1 MSRSLF
7 RATLVLL
14 AILVV
19 YGLKAQPSGC
29 HLHSQDPDYRAQE
42 PDPVTLALLKSS
54 TARSDSID
62 ILHYEIRLDVTDFGG
77 TLKGVT
83 TIRLTPKLDGIDTVT
98 FDLAKLKVDSVL
110 LGGQPLDF
118 QHDDPFLRIATP
130 GPIGTGDTL
139 EITVHYSGSPIKDPV
154 WGGFYFEGG
163 YAYNLGIGLSSNPPN
178 FGRAWYPCFDN
189 FVERATYD
197 IHVLSSAGRKGYAV
211 GDLVSETMAGQDS
224 IWRHYRMEQL
234 LPTYLTNVA
243 VSNYAVH
250 RDTHQGAFGAVPI
263 ELLSKPSLLGD
274 MKSAFSRMGDA
285 IDAIE
290 NWYGPYPWSRVG
302 YVLTTVG
309 AMEHPTNVAFPENAL
324 NNGQGDVRLLTHELG
339 HHWWGNITTLREPTD
354 MWIKEGNAE
363 YCAHLIDEWSEG
375 REAFINTV
383 KSNHLTVLN
392 IAHQQDGDF
401 LPLSGLPFANIY
413 GRHTYLKGASM
424 LHNMRGYLGDSL
436 FRFGQQAI
444 LKDYAYSAI
453 SAETYRDHLGMV
465 TGKDMGPYFDNW
477 IFQPGYASF
486 KVQDVKVEQQPN
498 GYKVTVTLKQG
509 LRAAPAYHQ
518 EVPLEI
524 SLYRADWGVDRQT
537 VIASGEYSVHE
548 IFTPFEPVHIALNER
563 NLINQ
568 ARMDYQK
575 VLKTVSN
582 NIYPFVRFRV
592 NVQTVQDSALV
603 RVDHHWTAP
612 DPLQDQ
618 PQLQISSTNFWVV
631 SGIFPSGFKA
641 QGRLTY
647 ESNAA
652 SAFLDADLTAAGED
666 SLLLLYR
673 PSPQDPWKPHPSHSV
688 LKFSPTD
695 GKGEVVINDL
705 KPGEYAMARGL
716 YVETSSTSDLSAAT
730 PRVFPNPVQGQLFL
744 DWPEGLAPPTR
755 ILWYDLHGK
764 PVEGESLSPRS
775 GIHALTPPDTG
786 TGFLIL
792 QVEDG
797 AGHLHPFKVSI
808 LR

>member
-1 MSRSLF
+1 M
-7 RATLVLL
+7 AL
-14 AILVV
+14 AVM
-19 YGLKAQPSGC
+19 KA
-29 HLHSQDPDYRAQE
+29 
-42 PDPVTLALLKSS
+42 S
-54 TARSDSID
+54 TARSDSMD
-62 ILHYEIRLDVTDFGG
+62 ILHYDIRLDVTDFGG

-83 TIRLTPKLDGIDTVT
+83 TVRLTPKTDGLDTVI
-98 FDLAKLKVDSVL
+98 FDLTKLKVDSVL
-110 LGGQPLDF
+110 LDGQILAF
-118 QHDDPFLRIATP
+118 LQEDPFLRVLTP
-130 GPIGTGDTL
+130 GPIGIGDTL
-139 EITVHYSGSPIKDPV
+139 EITVHYAGTPLKDPV

-178 FGRAWYPCFDN
+178 FGRVWYPCFDN

-197 IHVLSSAGRKGYAV
+197 IHVLSSAGRKGYAI
-211 GDLVSETMAGQDS
+211 GDLVSETVVGQDS
-224 IWRHYRMEQL
+224 VWRHYRMEQL

-250 RDTHQGAFGAVPI
+250 RDTHQGAFGPVPI

-274 MKSAFSRMGDA
+274 MKSGFTRMGDA

-290 NWYGPYPWSRVG
+290 SWYGPYPWSRVG

-436 FRFGQQAI
+436 FRYGQQAI

-465 TGKDMGPYFDNW
+465 TGKDMGPFFDSW

-486 KVQDVKVEQQPN
+486 KVHDVLVEQQPS
-498 GYKVTVTLKQG
+498 GYKVTITLKQG

-518 EVPLEI
+518 DVPLEI
-524 SLYRADWGVDRQT
+524 SLYRSDWT
-537 VIASGEYSVHE
+537 VQQHSVVAGGEYSVHE
-548 IFTPFEPVHIALNER
+548 ILTSFEPVHIALNER

-575 VLKTVSN
+575 VLKSVSN

-592 NVQTVQDSALV
+592 NVQSVPDSALV

-612 DPLQDQ
+612 DPVEDQ
-618 PQLQISSTNFWVV
+618 PQLQISGTNFWVV
-631 SGIFPSGFKA
+631 SGIFPDGFKA
-641 QGRLTY
+641 QGRLSY

-652 SAFLDADLTAAGED
+652 SAFLDADLTAGGED

-673 PSPQDPWKPHPSHSV
+673 PTPLDPWKPHPSHSV
-688 LKFSPTD
+688 LKFSPND

-716 YVETSSTSDLSAAT
+716 YVETSSTTEFAEAA
-730 PRVFPNPVQGQLFL
+730 PKLFPNPVKGQLFL
-744 DWPEGLAPPTR
+744 EWPESLPLPLR
-755 ILWYDLHGK
+755 VHWYDLNGK
-764 PVEGESLSPRS
+764 PMANERLVARA
-775 GIHALTPPDTG
+775 GIHALWAPENTG
-786 TGFLIL
+786 NLFIL
-792 QVEDG
+792 QVEDEKG
-797 AGHLHPFKVSI
+797 NLYPFKVSM